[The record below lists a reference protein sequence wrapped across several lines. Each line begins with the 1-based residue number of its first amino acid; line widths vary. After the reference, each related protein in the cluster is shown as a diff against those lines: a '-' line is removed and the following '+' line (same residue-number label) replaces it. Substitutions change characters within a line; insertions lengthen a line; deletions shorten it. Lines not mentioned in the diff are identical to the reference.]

1 MLVSESG
8 VILAFLLSLRR
19 YGQIWLYSWD
29 ELVQLHWW
37 MPTRLQLSRW
47 INNCNTEYL
56 SRGDLVC

>member
-29 ELVQLHWW
+29 ELVQRHGW
-37 MPTRLQLSRW
+37 MPTRLQRSRW

-56 SRGDLVC
+56 CRGDLVC